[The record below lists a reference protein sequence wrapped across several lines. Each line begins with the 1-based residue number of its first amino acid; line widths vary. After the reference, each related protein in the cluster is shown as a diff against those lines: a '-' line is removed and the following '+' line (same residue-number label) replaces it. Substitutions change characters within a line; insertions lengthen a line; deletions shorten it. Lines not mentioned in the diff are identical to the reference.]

1 MGVSTS
7 AVSKAKIHP
16 LRRHF
21 QCRAVLSGLI
31 FGRARHKIAGIL
43 PYTEIFNTVRTGIS
57 RLKPYCV
64 RFPSA
69 YSNGNITEM
78 KEYAYTTGELG
89 EAVDTQTWQ
98 YGDGVWSDLVTQFN
112 GYTITYDE
120 IGNPVSVDDR
130 ELSWRGRQLTQITD
144 GENEISYAYNGDGQR
159 ASKTVNGEKTEYI
172 YNGDILAGQKTGNTV
187 LVFMYDNNGDAFGFI
202 YNGTEYYYIK
212 NAQND
217 IIAIADADGTII
229 ANYYYDPWGRLI
241 EITGDSAIAYLNPI
255 RYRSYYYDS
264 ETELYYLNTRYYSP
278 DLCRFMSSDNLVIT
292 VGGNVMGYN
301 LFMYCFNNPINLTDN
316 DGNWPQWVKKA
327 ANFVYNKIVKPVT
340 KVVNK
345 VLSKFNAAT
354 SIGASF
360 SVTSAGI
367 SYNYQ
372 IGIAL
377 DTRGN
382 VAVQRSYSWG
392 ASTSLGASVTVYGTQ
407 TNAPTIHDLKG
418 TAYQIGG
425 SVGVPVN
432 GFPASVGADLVMMT
446 NGNGDLTYFGIMR
459 ALGAGTP
466 GGEGHIEYGMTENK
480 SEEYNIYELMDHIF
494 IKLMED

>member
-1 MGVSTS
+1 
-7 AVSKAKIHP
+7 
-16 LRRHF
+16 
-21 QCRAVLSGLI
+21 
-31 FGRARHKIAGIL
+31 
-43 PYTEIFNTVRTGIS
+43 
-57 RLKPYCV
+57 
-64 RFPSA
+64 
-69 YSNGNITEM
+69 
-78 KEYAYTTGELG
+78 
-89 EAVDTQTWQ
+89 
-98 YGDGVWSDLVTQFN
+98 
-112 GYTITYDE
+112 
-120 IGNPVSVDDR
+120 
-130 ELSWRGRQLTQITD
+130 
-144 GENEISYAYNGDGQR
+144 
-159 ASKTVNGEKTEYI
+159 
-172 YNGDILAGQKTGNTV
+172 
-187 LVFMYDNNGDAFGFI
+187 
-202 YNGTEYYYIK
+202 
-212 NAQND
+212 
-217 IIAIADADGTII
+217 
-229 ANYYYDPWGRLI
+229 
-241 EITGDSAIAYLNPI
+241 
-255 RYRSYYYDS
+255 
-264 ETELYYLNTRYYSP
+264 
-278 DLCRFMSSDNLVIT
+278 MSSDNLVIT

-392 ASTSLGASVTVYGTQ
+392 ASTSLGASVSVYGTQ

-446 NGNGDLTYFGIMR
+446 NGNGDLTYFGITR